1 MKRSRFFRQWIILF
15 FVLTCLCGN
24 VFADGEKSIITIE
37 SAQKTEYRKDKEKN
51 QDTIVLSGNVKI
63 SVERGK
69 TKTAITADLV
79 NYNRANDMLFAEGNV
94 SLVQSSGGSG
104 GGETITAKSLL
115 FNTATLEGI
124 FDNGRAV
131 QTSSDAINL
140 PSGSTLNVAS
150 EIFGRDS
157 GGTIAFKT
165 GELTFCDDEDPH
177 WKIKASRI
185 WLLPGG
191 EFAFLNARL
200 YVGRVPVM
208 YFPAF
213 YYPKDELL
221 FNPAFGYK
229 NREGYFINTTTYI
242 YGRKNPDS
250 AVSTKS
256 SDSDDDKIDFFS
268 FMKTGGMKEQVR
280 EGLIL
285 HNLDDDYGGDT
296 SSWFKIM
303 GDYYSNLGY
312 MVGFDGS
319 FRPGSIITSL
329 DTNLELG
336 FSNTVY
342 NKNGLYTP
350 YDASASAHKDGSNF
364 MSFSA
369 PFRYQANLKMT
380 IARPFNLNLSL
391 PIYSDPHFD
400 WDFNQR
406 VESMDWIDYMMSGGV
421 SEQDENDATSISSFN
436 WNLNGNYTFKIPEFL
451 NPFISSMSVSS
462 FSSSILYSSKS
473 TSRADI
479 PDTSPERSFY
489 YPSQVT
495 PFKIAGR
502 ISGKIFQYPFKTK
515 NTKNTEMNHALTL
528 NIPEALDDSE
538 KKAETEEKT
547 ASPESDAQKSAENES
562 EEQIV
567 HYDEST
573 LPVIQTPAFSSQK
586 VAGITYN
593 LDYSVSPDYSS
604 QITYSSTKLNSPDDF
619 KWSEMQ
625 STYFNVSAPATLTS
639 SLGYRDSFLSLTDT
653 FNFNP
658 VYQKHPYLNDDES
671 KGGYSASS
679 IKSIKNSD
687 HNAYKMDLTDTNSLS
702 FRPFIYTKYFANT
715 SLSWNTTV
723 KMIRTKYISDDPEN
737 PEWEYLTTD
746 LTDDECVT
754 SHNLNLNIAAT
765 EDKYSQSLS
774 LSTTLY
780 PQVDSYSGTLN
791 LGFPYASF
799 SAGTGIKKKS
809 KTDDT
814 WVKQNLS
821 QSFSVRLFESRL
833 SLSQSYVHNMENKE
847 NDSLRFSM
855 SGYGAQLAYTMS
867 NTNGYTFNSGSGWS
881 STTKKEFQPYNL
893 SLAYTN
899 PSKTFK
905 YWSDRI
911 SWTPT
916 VSTSVVYDCLR
927 PTSSYFVFK
936 PGVTFKV
943 NNFLDFS
950 FSAETRN
957 SVIYRYFCPENKYQE
972 YYKGTGERSI
982 FNDLMNSFRFDDE
995 QKRLRSGFKMK
1006 SFNMTVTHD
1015 LDDWDLNC
1023 TFKMAPRLVND
1034 SGKSE
1039 YRYDPYFTISV
1050 AWRPMAGMK
1059 TEIKDDY
1066 GEWMLNK

>member
-1 MKRSRFFRQWIILF
+1 MLKGILKAFRHFICLF
-15 FVLTCLCGN
+15 FVAVCFCGA
-24 VFADGEKSIITIE
+24 VSAADGDKSLITIE
-37 SAQKTEYRKDKEKN
+37 TAQKTEYRKDKEKN

-69 TKTAITADLV
+69 TKTTINADLV

-94 SLVQSSGGSG
+94 SLVQSSDGSG

-165 GELTFCDDEDPH
+165 GELTFCDDDDPH

-229 NREGYFINTTTYI
+229 TREGYFINTTTYI

-250 AVSTKS
+250 AAAKS
-256 SDSDDDKIDFFS
+256 SGNDEDKIDFFS

-280 EGLIL
+280 EGLVL
-285 HNLDDDYGGDT
+285 HNLDEDYKGDT

-319 FRPGSIITSL
+319 FKPGSVITAL
-329 DTNLELG
+329 DANLELG
-336 FSNTVY
+336 FSNTIY
-342 NKNGLYTP
+342 NNNGLYSP
-350 YDASASAHKDGSNF
+350 YNSSSSVDREGSNF

-369 PFRYQANLKMT
+369 PFRYQANLRMS
-380 IARPFNLNLSL
+380 IAKPFNMNLSL
-391 PIYSDPHFD
+391 PVYSDPFFD

-406 VESMDWIDYMMSGGV
+406 AESMDWIDYMMSGGV
-421 SEQDENDATSISSFN
+421 SDQDEDDATTISSFN
-436 WNLNGNYTFKIPEFL
+436 WNLNGNYTFKVPEFL
-451 NPFISSMSVSS
+451 NPYVNSMSVSS
-462 FSSSILYSSKS
+462 FSSSILYSSKTRTDGGYS
-473 TSRADI
+473 ASSA
-479 PDTSPERSFY
+479 ERSFY
-489 YPSQVT
+489 YPSQIT
-495 PFKIAGR
+495 PLKIAGR
-502 ISGKIFQYPFKTK
+502 ISGTIFQYPFKTASSANLK
-515 NTKNTEMNHALTL
+515 PDNTVEL
-528 NIPEALDDSE
+528 NRPEALDDSE
-538 KKAETEEKT
+538 KSKDAENTELEKKEEAKLSETEE
-547 ASPESDAQKSAENES
+547 E
-562 EEQIV
+562 IV
-567 HYDEST
+567 HYDESA
-573 LPVIQTPAFSSQK
+573 LPVIATPSFSSQK
-586 VAGITYN
+586 VSGISYN
-593 LDYSVSPDYSS
+593 LGYSISPDYSS
-604 QITYSSTKLNSPDDF
+604 QITYSSTNLKSPDDF
-619 KWSEMQ
+619 KWSDMQ
-625 STYFNVSAPATLTS
+625 STYYNISVPSTLTS

-653 FNFNP
+653 FNFTP
-658 VYQKHPYLNDDES
+658 VYQKHPYLNDDEAS
-671 KGGYSASS
+671 GGYSASS

-687 HNAYKMDLTDTNSLS
+687 NNAYKMDLTDTNSLS

-754 SHNLNLNIAAT
+754 SHNLNLNLAAN
-765 EDKYSQSLS
+765 EDKFSQSLS

-780 PQVDSYSGTLN
+780 PQVDSYSGTFS

-821 QSFSVRLFESRL
+821 QSFSLRLFESKL
-833 SLSQSYVHNMENKE
+833 NLSQSYVYNLETKE
-847 NDSLRFSM
+847 QDSLRFSM

-867 NTNGYTFNSGSGWS
+867 NTTRYKFNSGSGWS
-881 STTKKEFQPYNL
+881 STSEKEFQPYNL
-893 SLAYTN
+893 SFAYTN
-899 PSKTFK
+899 PSRTFK

-911 SWTPT
+911 TWTPT
-916 VSTSVVYDCLR
+916 ISTSVVYDCLR
-927 PTSSYFVFK
+927 PTSTYFVFK
-936 PGVTFKV
+936 PGITFKV

-957 SVIYRYFCPENKYQE
+957 SVIYRYFCSEGKYQE
-972 YYKGTGERSI
+972 YYKGTGERNI
-982 FNDLMNSFRFDDE
+982 FQDLMDSFRFDDDR
-995 QKRLRSGFKMK
+995 KRKSTGFKMK
-1006 SFNMTVTHD
+1006 SLNMSITHD

-1023 TFKMAPRLVND
+1023 TFKMAPRLVTD

-1066 GEWMLNK
+1066 GVWELNK